1 VDRLSEL
8 GLQRGRVGII
18 NPTPYLSVSRD
29 HWAALTGTYPEV
41 EFAEFSDE
49 FWKMRLVLSGE
60 EVACLEEAARIG
72 DATQAA
78 VMEQLR
84 PGMTEHDLFRIIYST
99 IAAERGEI
107 PCMVLAGSESMSSP
121 TSGFQRPRP
130 IGRTITSDDVLL
142 MEVGARDGHGY
153 EAQTGK
159 AMVFSEPP
167 PDYADLLDVMLEAY
181 HRIVAEL
188 KPGCTAKELRAAGS
202 IINERGYTIVAPLVH
217 GVFNPIDAGPFVG
230 TSHRPDK
237 DVVLAPNM
245 ALCVEIHPCTTDIIK
260 GVFMGDTYV
269 ITEDGARNINHRLE
283 PKVYELG

>member
-1 VDRLSEL
+1 
-8 GLQRGRVGII
+8 
-18 NPTPYLSVSRD
+18 
-29 HWAALTGTYPEV
+29 
-41 EFAEFSDE
+41 SDE
-49 FWKMRLVLSGE
+49 FWKMRLVLSDE

-72 DATQAA
+72 DATQVA

-159 AMVFSEPP
+159 AMVFSKPP
-167 PDYADLLDVMLEAY
+167 PDYADLLEVMLEAY

-202 IINERGYTIVAPLVH
+202 IITERGYTIVAPLVH

-237 DVVLAPNM
+237 DVVLEPNM

-260 GVFMGDTYV
+260 GVFMGDSYV
-269 ITEDGARNINHRLE
+269 ITADGARNINHRLE